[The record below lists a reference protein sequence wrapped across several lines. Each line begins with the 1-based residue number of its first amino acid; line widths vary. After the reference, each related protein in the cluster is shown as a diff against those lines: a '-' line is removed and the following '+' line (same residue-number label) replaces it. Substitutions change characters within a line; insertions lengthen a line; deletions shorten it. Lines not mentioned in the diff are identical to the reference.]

1 MNKKEI
7 TTLIIL
13 GVILLA
19 GAGVGGFFLGRSFG
33 SSDSDDSGNSS
44 NTSSSQTD
52 TKTNTKTD
60 TKTDDTTEETVKVG
74 KYALKT
80 GKYATADRDS
90 KGNRVVQTV
99 VILRKDGFVSEGK
112 TYKYTITGSRIKLE
126 NGMTYQVSSKDA
138 MTLEAGAGVE
148 FKYQGK

>member
-33 SSDSDDSGNSS
+33 SSDSDDSSNSS
-44 NTSSSQTD
+44 NTSSSQ
-52 TKTNTKTD
+52 TD

-74 KYALKT
+74 KYTLKT
-80 GKYATADRDS
+80 GKYATTDRDS

>member
-33 SSDSDDSGNSS
+33 SGDSDKSDNSS
-44 NTSSSQTD
+44 SSSQTD
-52 TKTNTKTD
+52 SKTD
-60 TKTDDTTEETVKVG
+60 TKTADTSEETIKVG
-74 KYALKT
+74 KYTLKT

-90 KGNRVVQTV
+90 QGNRVVQTV
-99 VILRKDGFVSEGK
+99 VIIRKDGFVSEGK
-112 TYKYTITGSRIKLE
+112 TYNYTITGSRIKLE
-126 NGMTYQVSSKDA
+126 NGVTYQVTKHDA